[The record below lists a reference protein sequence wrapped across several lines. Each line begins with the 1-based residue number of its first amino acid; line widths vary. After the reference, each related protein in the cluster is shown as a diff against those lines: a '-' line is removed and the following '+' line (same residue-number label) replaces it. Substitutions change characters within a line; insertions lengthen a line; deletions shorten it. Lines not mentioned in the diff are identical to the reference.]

1 MFKKLKVCLLIVASI
16 MLATC
21 ACLFMSGCKTGASAE
36 FNLNVS
42 QVGQTQKIE
51 VEWNSERHWDRVTLQ
66 VYHGKDLVSEKT
78 ISSQSEINQGKA
90 ELDAFYGKMKVT
102 IKAQKGNFVGRQT
115 KEVDL
120 FADEYNI
127 APITATM
134 PVTLFTLSLDK
145 VTNNGEIPTFVWFK
159 RSGAWDW
166 GSLPQNVYAIP
177 VAIGEEF
184 YTSDEEVM
192 YSKTSAWVKEL
203 YLINSSS
210 KFNFFYNDYFA
221 YGWVQATICNGIPA
235 SNYHVTLLSDGTA
248 SYTYYNNHYCKV
260 GADETVDTVAAN
272 TEYNKMAAQWSTLKK
287 QVAETGKYARA
298 TRNVEIKADDL
309 REYAFVM
316 ACEETN
322 VDWWITRISG
332 TMDKNAEMY
341 EKLSQVVTVK
351 DLNASLK
358 AMNDEQKSSLKKLYK
373 FSDTMFEQAEKE
385 GKKAMVILGTWTQ
398 YEYEFDAYVKALKTY
413 YGDGFIYYYK
423 GHPRNPTNAVNGKS
437 EHLTSLGLT
446 DVDSTIPAELIIFF
460 NPSIYLSG
468 YATSSFVSV
477 PEGNED
483 KCCAI
488 FNMTYA
494 AAKETSGMDGYRDKM
509 TMYIS
514 VADANNSSYGSLVGS
529 GKTYLIEFKHS
540 ETYDIG
546 LYNAETN
553 TIKYYKLNGGAYVEV
568 KA

>member
-1 MFKKLKVCLLIVASI
+1 
-16 MLATC
+16 
-21 ACLFMSGCKTGASAE
+21 
-36 FNLNVS
+36 
-42 QVGQTQKIE
+42 
-51 VEWNSERHWDRVTLQ
+51 
-66 VYHGKDLVSEKT
+66 
-78 ISSQSEINQGKA
+78 
-90 ELDAFYGKMKVT
+90 
-102 IKAQKGNFVGRQT
+102 
-115 KEVDL
+115 
-120 FADEYNI
+120 
-127 APITATM
+127 
-134 PVTLFTLSLDK
+134 
-145 VTNNGEIPTFVWFK
+145 
-159 RSGAWDW
+159 
-166 GSLPQNVYAIP
+166 
-177 VAIGEEF
+177 
-184 YTSDEEVM
+184 
-192 YSKTSAWVKEL
+192 
-203 YLINSSS
+203 
-210 KFNFFYNDYFA
+210 
-221 YGWVQATICNGIPA
+221 
-235 SNYHVTLLSDGTA
+235 
-248 SYTYYNNHYCKV
+248 
-260 GADETVDTVAAN
+260 
-272 TEYNKMAAQWSTLKK
+272 
-287 QVAETGKYARA
+287 
-298 TRNVEIKADDL
+298 
-309 REYAFVM
+309 
-316 ACEETN
+316 
-322 VDWWITRISG
+322 
-332 TMDKNAEMY
+332 
-341 EKLSQVVTVK
+341 
-351 DLNASLK
+351 
-358 AMNDEQKSSLKKLYK
+358 
-373 FSDTMFEQAEKE
+373 MFEQAEKE

-509 TMYIS
+509 TMYMS